1 MNKIF
6 SLILA
11 AVLAAPA
18 YAAYYTPDQIKALQ
32 DKLAAATKDYQKVDL
47 EARIAVFSMDN
58 PASFDVI
65 IAAIKPICAK
75 YSMPEI
81 KAREKACQIACFH
94 FNRKFVADAY
104 KIALED
110 KTIWIWRIIV
120 NHKKQLGVS
129 DQAAFDLLAQ
139 TVLDRIEVM
148 DEVSSG
154 KNYVGG
160 LFGYDGGKTTVRD
173 CWTAGSVI
181 GNQRVGGICG
191 GLRGGTTYSQGKTT
205 YSEGRVTYTRP
216 QKLVRAEDYS
226 RCSDFSF
233 AGLPPGTDEL
243 EALIRHNHAHE
254 KELETHMHFSQ
265 Q

>member
-6 SLILA
+6 CLILA

-47 EARIAVFSMDN
+47 EARIAVFSIDN

-110 KTIWIWRIIV
+110 KTIWIWRLIF
-120 NHKKQLGVS
+120 NHKKQLGVT

-139 TVLDRIEVM
+139 TVIDRIEKDPRNIQTILNHMLSIAPNCDPAAVKSTLQKM
-148 DEVSSG
+148 NRLLTPYLL
-154 KNYVGG
+154 KN
-160 LFGYDGGKTTVRD
+160 KAR
-173 CWTAGSVI
+173 WEPAI
-181 GNQRVGGICG
+181 
-191 GLRGGTTYSQGKTT
+191 
-205 YSEGRVTYTRP
+205 
-216 QKLVRAEDYS
+216 
-226 RCSDFSF
+226 
-233 AGLPPGTDEL
+233 
-243 EALIRHNHAHE
+243 ALIRTA
-254 KELETHMHFSQ
+254 LETY
-265 Q
+265 

>member
-65 IAAIKPICAK
+65 IASIKPICAK

-94 FNRKFVADAY
+94 FNRKFIADAY

-110 KTIWIWRIIV
+110 KTIWIWRLIV
-120 NHKKQLGVS
+120 NHKKQLGLS
-129 DQAAFDLLAQ
+129 DQAYFDLLAQ
-139 TVLDRIEVM
+139 TVLDRIEKDPQNIQKILNHMLSIAPNCDPAAV
-148 DEVSSG
+148 
-154 KNYVGG
+154 KNT
-160 LFGYDGGKTTVRD
+160 L
-173 CWTAGSVI
+173 
-181 GNQRVGGICG
+181 
-191 GLRGGTTYSQGKTT
+191 
-205 YSEGRVTYTRP
+205 
-216 QKLVRAEDYS
+216 QKMNRLLTPYLLKNKARWEPAI
-226 RCSDFSF
+226 
-233 AGLPPGTDEL
+233 
-243 EALIRHNHAHE
+243 ALIRTA
-254 KELETHMHFSQ
+254 LETY
-265 Q
+265 